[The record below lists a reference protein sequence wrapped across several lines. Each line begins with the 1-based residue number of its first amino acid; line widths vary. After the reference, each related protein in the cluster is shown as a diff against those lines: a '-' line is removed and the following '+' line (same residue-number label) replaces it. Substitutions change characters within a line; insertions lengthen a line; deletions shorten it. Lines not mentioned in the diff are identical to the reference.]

1 MSEVVLRPGHIAV
14 VTGAA
19 SGIGAALASAFG
31 AAGGRVVLAD
41 VEAEALARIEAALR
55 GTGVET
61 LAVPTDVSDP
71 DAVARL
77 ARATL
82 DRFGRVD
89 VVCNNAGVST
99 FNALADQTPAD
110 WRWVLDVDLWGVVH
124 GVQTFMPILR
134 AQGGP
139 AHIVNTASVAGLWS
153 GVPYIGPYAVA
164 KVGVVSLSE
173 TLRAEL
179 QAEGSPIGVSVLC
192 PGSVSTRVTES
203 ERNRPDALGSE
214 RRTAAAE
221 QMRQLIRDGL
231 TGPDAK
237 KPEEVAAMVLDAIRG
252 DRFWVITHASARA
265 VLEARFA
272 EILAALPT
280 SA

>member
-1 MSEVVLRPGHIAV
+1 MSETVLRPGHVAV

-41 VEAEALARIEAALR
+41 VEASALGRAEAALR
-55 GTGVET
+55 GAGVET
-61 LAVPTDVSDP
+61 LAVATDVADP

-77 ARATL
+77 ARETIE
-82 DRFGRVD
+82 RFGRVD

-99 FNALADQTPAD
+99 FNALADQTLAD

-192 PGSVSTRVTES
+192 PGSVATNVTES
-203 ERNRPDALGSE
+203 ERNRPTALGSE
-214 RRTAAAE
+214 RRTPAAE
-221 QMRQLIRDGL
+221 HMRGLIRDGL
-231 TGPDAK
+231 TGPDGKQPA
-237 KPEEVAAMVLDAIRG
+237 EVAAMVLDAIRR
-252 DRFWVITHASARA
+252 DRFWIITHASTRA
-265 VLEARFA
+265 ALEARFA
-272 EILAALPT
+272 AILEALPGI
-280 SA
+280 

>member
-1 MSEVVLRPGHIAV
+1 MSETVLRPGHVAV

-41 VEAEALARIEAALR
+41 VEASALGRAEAALR
-55 GTGVET
+55 GAGVET
-61 LAVPTDVSDP
+61 LAVATDVADP

-77 ARATL
+77 ARETIE
-82 DRFGRVD
+82 RFGRVD

-99 FNALADQTPAD
+99 FNALADQTLAD

-192 PGSVSTRVTES
+192 PGSVATNVTES
-203 ERNRPDALGSE
+203 ERNRPTALGSE
-214 RRTAAAE
+214 RRTPAAE
-221 QMRQLIRDGL
+221 QMRGLIRDGL
-231 TGPDAK
+231 TGPDG
-237 KPEEVAAMVLDAIRG
+237 KPPAEVAAMVLDAIRR
-252 DRFWVITHASARA
+252 DRFWIITHASTRA
-265 VLEARFA
+265 ALEARFA
-272 EILAALPT
+272 AILEALPGT
-280 SA
+280 